1 MSKVDGVVE
10 PEVQTSRPSRT
21 SRSRST
27 WRRPSDSESARA
39 IVRRAEATLLQGIQV
54 GSVFEQQK
62 VFDVI
67 VQGVPQTRRSI
78 EDIRNLLIDRPGGGH
93 VRLGQVADVRIAEA
107 PSSVQR
113 EAVSRRLDVVTAVNG
128 RGVSEVAADIEA
140 ELAKVD
146 FPMEYQRRGA
156 AAQHGRRGSAAAG
169 SSAWPSQ
176 PASPPS
182 CSSKRPSAAGGWLYW
197 PSYPSHSRSRG
208 GFVMMLINDA
218 DLSLGA
224 ILGLLALV
232 GLAARFAVLLVSTVQ
247 SIAESVG
254 DQDIGLAV
262 QQAARQRLRPV
273 IVSSAAVAG
282 FVLPMAVLGGR
293 PGLEIL
299 QPMALVLL
307 GGLATTAVVSLLV
320 LPALYGPFSSPR
332 PVAPTSS
339 PELATAVGPGGK
351 GGTGAASGSG
361 NGLHTT
367 QPTSVGSADEGVS

>member
-1 MSKVDGVVE
+1 
-10 PEVQTSRPSRT
+10 
-21 SRSRST
+21 
-27 WRRPSDSESARA
+27 
-39 IVRRAEATLLQGIQV
+39 
-54 GSVFEQQK
+54 
-62 VFDVI
+62 
-67 VQGVPQTRRSI
+67 
-78 EDIRNLLIDRPGGGH
+78 
-93 VRLGQVADVRIAEA
+93 
-107 PSSVQR
+107 
-113 EAVSRRLDVVTAVNG
+113 
-128 RGVSEVAADIEA
+128 
-140 ELAKVD
+140 
-146 FPMEYQRRGA
+146 
-156 AAQHGRRGSAAAG
+156 
-169 SSAWPSQ
+169 
-176 PASPPS
+176 
-182 CSSKRPSAAGGWLYW
+182 
-197 PSYPSHSRSRG
+197 
-208 GFVMMLINDA
+208 VMMLINDA
-218 DLSLGA
+218 TLSLGA

-351 GGTGAASGSG
+351 GGTGAVSGSG